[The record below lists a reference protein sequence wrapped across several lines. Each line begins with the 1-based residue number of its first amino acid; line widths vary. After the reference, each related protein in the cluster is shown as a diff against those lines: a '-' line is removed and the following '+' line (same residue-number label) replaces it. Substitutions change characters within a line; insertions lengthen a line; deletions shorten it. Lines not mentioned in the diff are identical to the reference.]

1 MDLIK
6 VKHRP
11 SAEEKETSIVY
22 DYIDKKWYMYSVI
35 STHYNRAIK
44 CGWTVTTKYVDDD
57 GDVVGYQLEAPARA
71 ITIRGVEK
79 RKMSEKQLTNL
90 HGDK

>member
-1 MDLIK
+1 MEIIK
-6 VKHRP
+6 VKNRP
-11 SAEEKETSIVY
+11 SAEEKETCINY
-22 DYIDKKWYMYSVI
+22 DYIDKKWYMYTNI

-44 CGWTVTTKYVDDD
+44 NGWTMTTKYVDDD
-57 GDVVGYQLEAPARA
+57 GDVVGYQFEAPARA

-90 HGDK
+90 HGD